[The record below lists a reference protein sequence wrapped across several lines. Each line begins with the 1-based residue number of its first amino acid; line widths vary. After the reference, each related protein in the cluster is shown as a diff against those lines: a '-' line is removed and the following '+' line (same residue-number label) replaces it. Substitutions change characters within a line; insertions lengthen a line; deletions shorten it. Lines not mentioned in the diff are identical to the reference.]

1 MVLLELVTNSSPI
14 IMGVIFNMAYSK
26 DPRQVLVEILTR
38 VQWNLC
44 KQVHSNEF
52 RGQQQLFIQQVCN
65 MDPI

>member
-14 IMGVIFNMAYSK
+14 IMGVIINMAYSK
-26 DPRQVLVEILTR
+26 DPRQVLIEILTH
-38 VQWNLC
+38 VQWTLC

-52 RGQQQLFIQQVCN
+52 CGQQQLSIQQVCN